1 MGTYWGLIM
10 KIESYKLAMERS
22 FSNSTRM
29 QEFKDNI
36 SGIMNVVIEDDDMG
50 LDGLFTILNLR
61 DELMARFEGD
71 VKNV

>member
-1 MGTYWGLIM
+1 M

-36 SGIMNVVIEDDDMG
+36 SGIMNVVIEDDDIE

-61 DELMARFEGD
+61 DELIARFEGD
-71 VKNV
+71 VKT

>member
-1 MGTYWGLIM
+1 M

-36 SGIMNVVIEDDDMG
+36 TGIINVVIEDDDIG
-50 LDGLFTILNLR
+50 LDDMFTILNLM

>member
-1 MGTYWGLIM
+1 M

-22 FSNSTRM
+22 FSNSTSK
-29 QEFKDNI
+29 QEFKDNV
-36 SGIMNVVIEDDDMG
+36 SGIMNVVIEDDDIG
-50 LDGLFTILNLR
+50 LDDMFTILNLM

>member
-1 MGTYWGLIM
+1 M

-29 QEFKDNI
+29 QEFKDNV
-36 SGIMNVVIEDDDMG
+36 SGIMNVVIEDEDILIGDMHA
-50 LDGLFTILNLR
+50 LFKLR

-71 VKNV
+71 VKT

>member
-1 MGTYWGLIM
+1 M
-10 KIESYKLAMERS
+10 KIESYKLAMIRS

-29 QEFKDNI
+29 QEFKDNVY
-36 SGIMNVVIEDDDMG
+36 GIMNVAIEDDDIG
-50 LDGLFTILNLR
+50 LDDMFTILNLR

>member
-29 QEFKDNI
+29 QEFKDNV
-36 SGIMNVVIEDDDMG
+36 SGIMNVVIEDEDILIGDMHA
-50 LDGLFTILNLR
+50 LFKLR

-71 VKNV
+71 VKT

>member
-1 MGTYWGLIM
+1 M

-29 QEFKDNI
+29 QEFKDNV
-36 SGIMNVVIEDDDMG
+36 SGIMNVVIEDDDME

>member
-1 MGTYWGLIM
+1 M

-36 SGIMNVVIEDDDMG
+36 SGIMNVVIEDDDIEIGDMHA
-50 LDGLFTILNLR
+50 LFKLR
-61 DELMARFEGD
+61 DELIARFEGD
-71 VKNV
+71 VKT

>member
-1 MGTYWGLIM
+1 M

-29 QEFKDNI
+29 QEFKDNV
-36 SGIMNVVIEDDDMG
+36 SGIMNVVIEDDDIEIGDMHA
-50 LDGLFTILNLR
+50 LFKLR
-61 DELMARFEGD
+61 DELIARFEGD

>member
-1 MGTYWGLIM
+1 M

>member
-1 MGTYWGLIM
+1 M

-22 FSNSTRM
+22 FSNSTRK
-29 QEFKDNI
+29 QEFKDNV
-36 SGIMNVVIEDDDMG
+36 SGIMNVVIEDDDIG
-50 LDGLFTILNLR
+50 LDDMFTILNLR

>member
-1 MGTYWGLIM
+1 
-10 KIESYKLAMERS
+10 
-22 FSNSTRM
+22 M

>member
-1 MGTYWGLIM
+1 M

-36 SGIMNVVIEDDDMG
+36 SGIMNVVIEDDDIEIGDMHA
-50 LDGLFTILNLR
+50 LFNLR